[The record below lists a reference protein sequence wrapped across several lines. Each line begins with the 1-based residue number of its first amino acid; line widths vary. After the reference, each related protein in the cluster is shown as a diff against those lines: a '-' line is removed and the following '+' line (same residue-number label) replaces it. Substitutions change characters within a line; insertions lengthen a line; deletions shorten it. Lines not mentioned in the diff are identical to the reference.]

1 MSTTTLKLSPQ
12 LKKRVASLVRGTE
25 KSAHAFMVEAI
36 AREAE
41 RAELRRKFIEEA
53 LAADREMERTG
64 LAYDFDDVKEYF
76 ESKLSGQ
83 RARRPRLKRWRK

>member
-41 RAELRRKFIEEA
+41 RAELRRRFTEEA

-64 LAYDFDDVKEYF
+64 LAYDFDDVKAYF
-76 ESKLSGQ
+76 ESKLSGR

>member
-64 LAYDFDDVKEYF
+64 LAYDFDDIRDYF